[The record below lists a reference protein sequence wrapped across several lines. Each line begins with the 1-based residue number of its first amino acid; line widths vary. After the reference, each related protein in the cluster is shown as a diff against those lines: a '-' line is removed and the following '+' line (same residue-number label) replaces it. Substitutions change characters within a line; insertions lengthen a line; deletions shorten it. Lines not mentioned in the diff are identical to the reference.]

1 MINRRKGC
9 RTKKNQKEKTALK
22 NYQLRYKL
30 TSNKVDRIMLL
41 EEASVQSSYPSVSI
55 GKMHHS
61 TILITQ
67 NIALT
72 TIKMPMLKTHEKGLK
87 K

>member
-1 MINRRKGC
+1 
-9 RTKKNQKEKTALK
+9 
-22 NYQLRYKL
+22 
-30 TSNKVDRIMLL
+30 MLL

-72 TIKMPMLKTHEKGLK
+72 TIKMPMLKTHEKG
-87 K
+87 